1 MYKLTNGQTIVRVLD
16 SACIP
21 ADEKNADYQEYL
33 AWLEK
38 ENVPAPAD
46 PLPPPVFSC
55 TPWQIRK
62 ALNIAGLRLSVE
74 NMIAGTSDVDLKD
87 GWEFASEFRSDDPF
101 VISMGAALGK
111 SAEETALMIKDATLL

>member
-1 MYKLTNGQTIVRVLD
+1 MYKLTNNQSIFRVLD
-16 SACIP
+16 AACIP
-21 ADEKNADYQEYL
+21 PDDRNPDYQEYL